1 MARTRTIFFRA
12 VQSFL
17 KLKNSLRRWIS
28 LLLISAFIFS
38 GCLITSRV
46 NAQVPIVKQNQQ
58 KLSTSGLV
66 DRGREY
72 YKNKQYNKA
81 IVTWQQALKVYQNN
95 QNNQNQKNTLHQAMV
110 WSYISW
116 GYQKQNNWNQ
126 AKEAINKSLDLL
138 PEKNQLDKSK
148 EKLQINAQILNTHA
162 SLQLAFG
169 ESQKALK
176 TWKKATQIY
185 QQLGDE
191 IGVTGSLI
199 NQAQAMEAL
208 GLYKRSCT
216 TLLGVFDFDNDK
228 CEISDIQLKE
238 ALSLVKKPGNTRLIS
253 GLRSL
258 GDNLRLVNELED
270 SEKLLKGILD
280 IASSNNLYEIKLSL
294 ANTERALYRSNQ
306 DLYERSDN
314 NNYRDTALYKARNS
328 LNHYDQI
335 IKDSQIES
343 LHSKILAQAKLNRF
357 SLLLEFK
364 EWLQKVP
371 KVNPEVRKEYIKVKE
386 QIKDDI

>member
-38 GCLITSRV
+38 GCLITSRI

-81 IVTWQQALKVYQNN
+81 IETWQQALKIYQNN
-95 QNNQNQKNTLHQAMV
+95 QNKKDRLHQAMV
-110 WSYISW
+110 WSYISL
-116 GYQKQNNWNQ
+116 GYQKQSNWNQ
-126 AKEAINKSLDLL
+126 AKEAIDKSLDLF
-138 PEKNQLDKSK
+138 PGKNKLYKSK
-148 EKLQINAQILNTHA
+148 DKLQINAQILNTHA

-176 TWKKATQIY
+176 TWEKATQIY

-191 IGVTGSLI
+191 IGITGSLI

-208 GLYKRSCT
+208 
-216 TLLGVFDFDNDK
+216 
-228 CEISDIQLKE
+228 
-238 ALSLVKKPGNTRLIS
+238 
-253 GLRSL
+253 
-258 GDNLRLVNELED
+258 
-270 SEKLLKGILD
+270 
-280 IASSNNLYEIKLSL
+280 
-294 ANTERALYRSNQ
+294 
-306 DLYERSDN
+306 
-314 NNYRDTALYKARNS
+314 
-328 LNHYDQI
+328 
-335 IKDSQIES
+335 
-343 LHSKILAQAKLNRF
+343 
-357 SLLLEFK
+357 
-364 EWLQKVP
+364 
-371 KVNPEVRKEYIKVKE
+371 
-386 QIKDDI
+386 